1 VGRLR
6 AERFPVVT
14 PGLITGVAFDPCNTP
29 GPGTWLFRAH
39 GVDAAGT
46 DIYSDP
52 FPYSVSACVTD
63 RGEVRGDGR
72 LDTNPLTR
80 FVFHNVKS
88 DGTSPASGQI
98 SFTDRA
104 ADPRLHFESTAITTL
119 VIAGTHVKLT
129 GTGTANGLP
138 TDSVVEGDDGSPD
151 RVLDRAL
158 QRLFSSRRG
167 RLRAGG

>member
-1 VGRLR
+1 M
-6 AERFPVVT
+6 
-14 PGLITGVAFDPCNTP
+14 
-29 GPGTWLFRAH
+29 
-39 GVDAAGT
+39 
-46 DIYSDP
+46 
-52 FPYSVSACVTD
+52 TD

-104 ADPRLHFESTAITTL
+104 ADPRLDFESTAITTL

-138 TDSVVEGDDGSPD
+138 TDFVVEGDDGSPD
-151 RVLDRAL
+151 RFSIGLSNGY
-158 QRLFSSRRG
+158 FSSRRG
-167 RLRAGG
+167 RLRAGGEPQAAARLSPKQSERPAHVGFSLTASLNAGVGIQARGGSRSQ